1 MDAPM
6 DATHHGTPGA
16 GEPRTPPGVPGS
28 QMDAGHGQETPPRLG
43 AVGGPRTPLGGRGGR
58 GAARSDAWTLRAAF
72 ERRAWAH
79 LDAGHAQETRLL
91 PDVADGPM
99 TPPGPGPC
107 VPETH
112 AQETRLLP
120 DVADGPMT
128 PSGPGP
134 CVPETHAQETRL
146 PDVADV
152 PMTPSGPGPCVPQT
166 PPLPGAAGPA
176 PSAAGG
182 PRPARRYVQIS
193 TNFWQDFQHIPPDSL
208 KYILVT
214 ALEEAQD
221 WQDDGFVDI
230 VNVTTP
236 RGTGYCLHFFL
247 EPVPGLPDTYRL
259 EATESIIGC

>member
-1 MDAPM
+1 M
-6 DATHHGTPGA
+6 DATHHGTPCA

-72 ERRAWAH
+72 ERRVPGAQM
-79 LDAGHAQETRLL
+79 DAG
-91 PDVADGPM
+91 
-99 TPPGPGPC
+99 
-107 VPETH
+107 H

-152 PMTPSGPGPCVPQT
+152 PMTPSGPGPCVPQA

-208 KYILVT
+208 KYILMT
-214 ALEEAQD
+214 ALEEAQG